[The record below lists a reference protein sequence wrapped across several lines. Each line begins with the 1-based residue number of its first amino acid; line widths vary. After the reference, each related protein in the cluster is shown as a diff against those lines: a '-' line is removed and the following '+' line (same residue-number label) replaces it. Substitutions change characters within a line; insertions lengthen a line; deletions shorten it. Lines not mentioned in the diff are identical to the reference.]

1 MKAILVLFDSLNR
14 HCLSPYGCSW
24 TITPNFA
31 RLAQHTVQFDRCY
44 VGSMPCMPARRE
56 LHTGRY
62 NFLHRSWGPLEPF
75 DDSMPE
81 ILKRNGVY
89 THLISDHQHYWED
102 GGATYHTRYSSWE
115 CVRGQE
121 GDPWKAHVEQLEL
134 APHLGQASKHD
145 TINRMY
151 FRSEAD
157 QPLAQ
162 VFENA
167 YAFLEENHAAD
178 NWLLQIEPFDPH
190 EPFFTQPE
198 YQVLY
203 EDGYDGPTFDWPPYD
218 HVSEPLGAAEHCKK
232 LYGALLSQ
240 CDHYLGKLLDFMDQH
255 GLWDDTMLIVTTD
268 HGFLLG
274 EHGWWAKNRPPF
286 YEELS
291 HIPLFIWDPRCGQAG
306 VHRQALVQIIDLA
319 PTLLR
324 FFGIAPPC
332 DMQGHD
338 LYDVLTQDCPVRR
351 AALFGMF
358 GAHVCVTDGRYVY
371 MRADRPGTA
380 LFDYTLL
387 PLHQRAMYAPDELQ
401 DLQLVEPFSFTKGC
415 RVLKIA
421 MPKDFYPCMS
431 VAAEENHDLLFDLMQ
446 DPEQNTPMQDA
457 AIALRMIQE
466 MLTLMRQNDAPDEQY
481 VRLGMETMYRDFIS
495 GGTV

>member
-1 MKAILVLFDSLNR
+1 MKAILLLFDSLNR
-14 HCLSPYGCSW
+14 HCLAPYGCDW
-24 TITPNFA
+24 TITPNFQ
-31 RLAQHTVQFDRCY
+31 RLAKHTAQFDRCY

-62 NFLHRSWGPLEPF
+62 NFLHRGWGPLEPF

-81 ILKRNGVY
+81 ILKQSGIY

-121 GDPWKAHVEQLEL
+121 GDPWKAHVNVLEIP
-134 APHLGQASKHD
+134 AHLGQASKQD
-145 TINRMY
+145 MVNRTY
-151 FRSEAD
+151 FHREAE

-162 VFENA
+162 VFQNA
-167 YAFLEENHAAD
+167 YAFLQENHTAD
-178 NWLLQIEPFDPH
+178 HWFLQIEPFDPH

-198 YQVLY
+198 YQALY
-203 EDGYDGPTFDWPPYD
+203 EENYDGPEFDWPPYAQ
-218 HVSEPLGAAEHCKK
+218 VTEPLGAAEHCKK
-232 LYGALLSQ
+232 QYGALLSQ
-240 CDHYLGKLLDFMDQH
+240 CDRYLGKLLDFMDQYD
-255 GLWDDTMLIVTTD
+255 LWHDTMLIVTTD

-274 EHGWWAKNRPPF
+274 EHNWWAKNRPPF

-291 HIPLFIWDPRCGQAG
+291 HIPLFIWDPRTKQQD
-306 VHRQALVQIIDLA
+306 VHRNALVQTIDLA
-319 PTLLR
+319 PTLLQ
-324 FFGIAPPC
+324 FFEITPPP

-338 LYDVLTQDCPVRR
+338 LSEVLVNDISVRR

-387 PLHQRAMYAPDELQ
+387 PLHQRARYAPSELQ

-431 VAAEENHDLLFDLMQ
+431 VSAEENHDLLFDLVQ
-446 DPEQNTPMQDA
+446 DPEQNTPMEDS
-457 AIALRMIQE
+457 AITAYLIQE
-466 MLTLMRQNDAPDEQY
+466 MLDLMVQNDAPEEQY
-481 VRLGMETMYRDFIS
+481 IRLGLCKPCNH
-495 GGTV
+495 

>member
-1 MKAILVLFDSLNR
+1 MKAILLLFDSLNR
-14 HCLSPYGCSW
+14 HCLSPYGCDW
-24 TITPNFA
+24 TVTPNFQRFA
-31 RLAQHTVQFDRCY
+31 KHSVQFDRCY

-81 ILKRNGVY
+81 ILKRNGIY

-121 GDPWKAHVEQLEL
+121 GDPWKAHVD
-134 APHLGQASKHD
+134 AVDIPPHLGQVSKQD
-145 TINRMY
+145 LVNRTY
-151 FRSEAD
+151 FRRESD

-162 VFENA
+162 VFQNA
-167 YAFLEENHAAD
+167 YEFLEVNHKAD
-178 NWLLQIEPFDPH
+178 NWFLQIEPFDPH

-198 YQVLY
+198 YQALY
-203 EDGYDGPTFDWPPYD
+203 EENYDGPAFDWPPYD
-218 HVSEPLGAAEHCKK
+218 QVTEPLSAAEHCKK
-232 LYGALLSQ
+232 QYGALLSQ
-240 CDHYLGKLLDFMDQH
+240 CDHYLGKLLDFMDQYD
-255 GLWDDTMLIVTTD
+255 LWRDTMLIVTTD

-274 EHGWWAKNRPPF
+274 EHNWWAKNRPPF

-291 HIPLFIWDPRCGQAG
+291 HIPLFIWDPRTQQMDE
-306 VHRQALVQIIDLA
+306 HRKALVQTIDLA
-319 PTLLR
+319 PTLLQ
-324 FFGIAPPC
+324 FFQVALPP

-338 LYDVLTQDCPVRR
+338 LHEVLVDDRPVRR

-358 GAHVCVTDGRYVY
+358 GGHVCVTDGRYVY
-371 MRADRPGTA
+371 MRGDRPGTA

-387 PLHQRAMYAPDELQ
+387 PLHQRAMYAPSELQ
-401 DLQLVEPFSFTKGC
+401 DLQMAEPFSFTKGC

-421 MPKDFYPCMS
+421 MPQNFYPCMS
-431 VAAEENHDLLFDLMQ
+431 VAAEENHDLLFDLAH
-446 DPEQNTPMQDA
+446 DPKQNQPIEDHTVTA
-457 AIALRMIQE
+457 YMIKE
-466 MLTLMRQNDAPDEQY
+466 MLDLMVQNDAPDEQY
-481 VRLGMETMYRDFIS
+481 IRLGLDNPCHY
-495 GGTV
+495 

>member
-1 MKAILVLFDSLNR
+1 
-14 HCLSPYGCSW
+14 
-24 TITPNFA
+24 
-31 RLAQHTVQFDRCY
+31 
-44 VGSMPCMPARRE
+44 MPCMPARRE

-81 ILKRNGVY
+81 LLKQNGVY

-121 GDPWKAHVEQLEL
+121 GDPWKAHVGPLAL
-134 APHLGQASKHD
+134 APHLGQASRQD
-145 TINRMY
+145 AVNRRY
-151 FRSEAD
+151 FRREAD

-178 NWLLQIEPFDPH
+178 PWFLQIEPFDPH

-198 YQVLY
+198 YQQLY
-203 EDGYDGPTFDWPPYD
+203 ADSYDGPSFDWPPYD
-218 HVSEPLGAAEHCKK
+218 HVSEPLGAVAHCKK
-232 LYGALLSQ
+232 QYGALLSQ
-240 CDHYLGKLLDFMDQH
+240 CDRYLGRLLDLMDRH
-255 GLWDDTMLIVTTD
+255 DLWRDTMLIVTTD

-291 HIPLFIWDPRCGQAG
+291 HIPLFVWDPRCGQAG
-306 VHRQALVQIIDLA
+306 VHRQALVQTIDLA
-319 PTLLR
+319 PTLLK
-324 FFGIAPPC
+324 FFGICPPA

-338 LYDVLTQDCPVRR
+338 LHSVLTEDKPIRR
-351 AALFGMF
+351 TALFGMF

-371 MRADRPGTA
+371 MRADRPGTE

-387 PLHQRAMYAPDELQ
+387 PLHQRARYAPEELQ
-401 DLQLVEPFSFTKGC
+401 DLQLAGPFSFTKGC

-431 VAAEENHDLLFDLMQ
+431 VAAEENRDLLFDLQQ
-446 DPEQNTPMQDA
+446 DPQQCAPLRDDVTEQ
-457 AIALRMIQE
+457 RMLQE
-466 MLTLMRQNDAPDEQY
+466 MQRLMAENDAPAEQY
-481 VRLGMETMYRDFIS
+481 IRLGMEDLYS
-495 GGTV
+495 G